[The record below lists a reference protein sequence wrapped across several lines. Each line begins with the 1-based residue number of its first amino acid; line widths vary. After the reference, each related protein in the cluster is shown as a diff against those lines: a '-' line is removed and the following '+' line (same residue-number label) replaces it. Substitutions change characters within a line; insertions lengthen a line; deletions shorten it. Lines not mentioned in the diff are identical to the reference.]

1 MKNKN
6 KIINELYEKSP
17 DVRERIRK
25 DVDFSQFEKKNA
37 PAAKSSN
44 GFKWATAVLSVA
56 LIAMIAVL
64 APIIAKTSKPGK
76 SGKTP
81 GVSYASDYV
90 VFIDVNPSVR
100 LDVSGGDVVTAQKG
114 MNKDGVVLLYQEN
127 LVGKNIDEAATYLIE
142 KMDEAG
148 LVKDKGKVR
157 ISVADKKTGK
167 RIDEKQR
174 HALEVVN
181 NLFKNKN
188 KDVSAMILSDKEIDA
203 IEDYYDNNNVGEY
216 EMQMIEE
223 FKAKLLLAIDKK
235 IGRIDELL
243 NILKPWE
250 KDERKVKKL
259 DQNDAETTRP
269 GVITDADV
277 SGIKDCLNMF
287 DDILAGG
294 GISQNVAENTDKDGE
309 FKDYPFVMTVTV
321 GNTGITAKMYYKEVN
336 TVTETEIDDGEEET
350 EVSTTLSGVM
360 VFGDQKFDVTGKKE
374 IETEGN
380 EKETS
385 IEFTTKSQT
394 NPDNYV
400 KIKQSVEV
408 ENGAQEVEYEYEI
421 YENGEKAREFK
432 LEVEDENGKT
442 EVSFKMEIE
451 NVPEE
456 TEYKIIKGDVDG
468 KFKIK
473 YEKGKEKGFITVEA
487 VEGGYK
493 LTYNNGYSEVI

>member
-17 DVRERIRK
+17 DVRERIKK

-142 KMDEAG
+142 KMDAAG
-148 LVKDKGKVR
+148 FVKDKGKVK

-181 NLFKNKN
+181 NLFQNKN
-188 KDVSAMILSDKEIDA
+188 KDVSAMILSDNEIDA
-203 IEDYYDNNNVGEY
+203 IEDYYDNNNVGDY
-216 EMQMIEE
+216 EIEMIKK
-223 FKAKLLLAIDKK
+223 FKTKLLLAINTK
-235 IGRIDELL
+235 IGDIESLL
-243 NILKPWE
+243 GMLDKE
-250 KDERKVKKL
+250 GLSESERKVKKL
-259 DQNDAETTRP
+259 DQNDAEKAALEAIK
-269 GVITDADV
+269 VYCADYKV
-277 SGIKDCLNMF
+277 NYYEVANDEIAEFYDDLFEKKEKLLECI
-287 DDILAGG
+287 DDI
-294 GISQNVAENTDKDGE
+294 N
-309 FKDYPFVMTVTV
+309 
-321 GNTGITAKMYYKEVN
+321 
-336 TVTETEIDDGEEET
+336 
-350 EVSTTLSGVM
+350 
-360 VFGDQKFDVTGKKE
+360 
-374 IETEGN
+374 
-380 EKETS
+380 
-385 IEFTTKSQT
+385 
-394 NPDNYV
+394 NPDGDDSYGEILSDLLEIV
-400 KIKQSVEV
+400 KE
-408 ENGAQEVEYEYEI
+408 ELFEQE
-421 YENGEKAREFK
+421 
-432 LEVEDENGKT
+432 D
-442 EVSFKMEIE
+442 
-451 NVPEE
+451 
-456 TEYKIIKGDVDG
+456 
-468 KFKIK
+468 
-473 YEKGKEKGFITVEA
+473 
-487 VEGGYK
+487 
-493 LTYNNGYSEVI
+493 

>member
-37 PAAKSSN
+37 SAAKSSN

-64 APIIAKTSKPGK
+64 APIIAKTSKPDK

-81 GVSYASDYV
+81 GVSNASDYV

-167 RIDEKQR
+167 RIDEKQS
-174 HALEVVN
+174 HALKVVH
-181 NLFKNKN
+181 NLFQNKK
-188 KDVSAMILSDKEIDA
+188 KDVSAMILSDNDIDA

-216 EMQMIEE
+216 EKQMVEE

-235 IGRIDELL
+235 IGDINKLCEML
-243 NILKPWE
+243 NNAGLSE
-250 KDERKVKKL
+250 SERKVKNL
-259 DQNDAETTRP
+259 DQNDAEKAALEAIK
-269 GVITDADV
+269 VYCADYKV
-277 SGIKDCLNMF
+277 NYHEVANDEIAEFYEDL
-287 DDILAGG
+287 DD
-294 GISQNVAENTDKDGE
+294 
-309 FKDYPFVMTVTV
+309 
-321 GNTGITAKMYYKEVN
+321 KMKELLKC
-336 TVTETEIDDGEEET
+336 ID
-350 EVSTTLSGVM
+350 
-360 VFGDQKFDVTGKKE
+360 
-374 IETEGN
+374 
-380 EKETS
+380 
-385 IEFTTKSQT
+385 
-394 NPDNYV
+394 
-400 KIKQSVEV
+400 KIKNSDDDDSYGEILSDLLEIVKE
-408 ENGAQEVEYEYEI
+408 ELFEQE
-421 YENGEKAREFK
+421 
-432 LEVEDENGKT
+432 D
-442 EVSFKMEIE
+442 
-451 NVPEE
+451 
-456 TEYKIIKGDVDG
+456 
-468 KFKIK
+468 
-473 YEKGKEKGFITVEA
+473 
-487 VEGGYK
+487 
-493 LTYNNGYSEVI
+493 

>member
-76 SGKTP
+76 SPKTP

-188 KDVSAMILSDKEIDA
+188 KDVSAMILSDNDIDA

-216 EMQMIEE
+216 EKQMVDE
-223 FKAKLLLAIDKK
+223 FKAKLLLAIEKK
-235 IGRIDELL
+235 IGKIENLL
-243 NILKPWE
+243 GMLDKE
-250 KDERKVKKL
+250 GLSESERKVKKL
-259 DQNDAETTRP
+259 DQNDAEKAALEAIK
-269 GVITDADV
+269 VYCADYKV
-277 SGIKDCLNMF
+277 NYHEVANDEIAEFYDDLVDKRKDLLECI
-287 DDILAGG
+287 DDI
-294 GISQNVAENTDKDGE
+294 N
-309 FKDYPFVMTVTV
+309 
-321 GNTGITAKMYYKEVN
+321 
-336 TVTETEIDDGEEET
+336 
-350 EVSTTLSGVM
+350 
-360 VFGDQKFDVTGKKE
+360 
-374 IETEGN
+374 
-380 EKETS
+380 
-385 IEFTTKSQT
+385 
-394 NPDNYV
+394 NPDGDDSYGEILSDLLEIV
-400 KIKQSVEV
+400 KE
-408 ENGAQEVEYEYEI
+408 ELFEQE
-421 YENGEKAREFK
+421 
-432 LEVEDENGKT
+432 D
-442 EVSFKMEIE
+442 
-451 NVPEE
+451 
-456 TEYKIIKGDVDG
+456 
-468 KFKIK
+468 
-473 YEKGKEKGFITVEA
+473 
-487 VEGGYK
+487 
-493 LTYNNGYSEVI
+493 

>member
-76 SGKTP
+76 PPKTP

-181 NLFKNKN
+181 NLFQNKN

-216 EMQMIEE
+216 EKQMIDD
-223 FKAKLLLAIDKK
+223 FKDKLIVAINEKIRRIESLLGMLDKE
-235 IGRIDELL
+235 GLSES
-243 NILKPWE
+243 
-250 KDERKVKKL
+250 ERKVKKL
-259 DQNDAETTRP
+259 DQNDAEKAALEAIK
-269 GVITDADV
+269 VYCADYKV
-277 SGIKDCLNMF
+277 NYHEVANDEIAEFYDDLVDKKKDLQECI
-287 DDILAGG
+287 DDI
-294 GISQNVAENTDKDGE
+294 N
-309 FKDYPFVMTVTV
+309 
-321 GNTGITAKMYYKEVN
+321 
-336 TVTETEIDDGEEET
+336 
-350 EVSTTLSGVM
+350 
-360 VFGDQKFDVTGKKE
+360 
-374 IETEGN
+374 
-380 EKETS
+380 
-385 IEFTTKSQT
+385 
-394 NPDNYV
+394 NPDGDDSYGEILSDLLEIV
-400 KIKQSVEV
+400 KE
-408 ENGAQEVEYEYEI
+408 ELFEQE
-421 YENGEKAREFK
+421 
-432 LEVEDENGKT
+432 D
-442 EVSFKMEIE
+442 
-451 NVPEE
+451 
-456 TEYKIIKGDVDG
+456 
-468 KFKIK
+468 
-473 YEKGKEKGFITVEA
+473 
-487 VEGGYK
+487 
-493 LTYNNGYSEVI
+493 

>member
-64 APIIAKTSKPGK
+64 APIIAKTSKPDK

-181 NLFKNKN
+181 NLFQNKN
-188 KDVSAMILSDKEIDA
+188 KDVSAMILSDNEIDA

-216 EMQMIEE
+216 EKQMVEE

-243 NILKPWE
+243 KILKSWE
-250 KDERKVKKL
+250 KDERKVKNL
-259 DQNDAETTRP
+259 DQNDAEKAALEAIK
-269 GVITDADV
+269 VYCADYKV
-277 SGIKDCLNMF
+277 NYYEVANDEIAEFYEDLVEKKKDLQECI
-287 DDILAGG
+287 DDI
-294 GISQNVAENTDKDGE
+294 N
-309 FKDYPFVMTVTV
+309 
-321 GNTGITAKMYYKEVN
+321 
-336 TVTETEIDDGEEET
+336 
-350 EVSTTLSGVM
+350 
-360 VFGDQKFDVTGKKE
+360 
-374 IETEGN
+374 
-380 EKETS
+380 
-385 IEFTTKSQT
+385 
-394 NPDNYV
+394 NPDGDDSYGEILSDLLEIV
-400 KIKQSVEV
+400 KE
-408 ENGAQEVEYEYEI
+408 ELFEQE
-421 YENGEKAREFK
+421 
-432 LEVEDENGKT
+432 D
-442 EVSFKMEIE
+442 
-451 NVPEE
+451 
-456 TEYKIIKGDVDG
+456 
-468 KFKIK
+468 
-473 YEKGKEKGFITVEA
+473 
-487 VEGGYK
+487 
-493 LTYNNGYSEVI
+493 

>member
-167 RIDEKQR
+167 RIDEKQS
-174 HALEVVN
+174 HALKVVH
-181 NLFKNKN
+181 NLFQNKK
-188 KDVSAMILSDKEIDA
+188 KDVSAMILSDNDIDA

-216 EMQMIEE
+216 EKQMVEE

-235 IGRIDELL
+235 IGDINKLCEML
-243 NILKPWE
+243 NNAGLSE
-250 KDERKVKKL
+250 SERKVKNL
-259 DQNDAETTRP
+259 DQNDAEKAALEAIK
-269 GVITDADV
+269 VYCADYKV
-277 SGIKDCLNMF
+277 NYHEVANDEIAEFYEDL
-287 DDILAGG
+287 DD
-294 GISQNVAENTDKDGE
+294 
-309 FKDYPFVMTVTV
+309 
-321 GNTGITAKMYYKEVN
+321 KMKELLKC
-336 TVTETEIDDGEEET
+336 ID
-350 EVSTTLSGVM
+350 
-360 VFGDQKFDVTGKKE
+360 
-374 IETEGN
+374 
-380 EKETS
+380 
-385 IEFTTKSQT
+385 
-394 NPDNYV
+394 
-400 KIKQSVEV
+400 KIKNSDGDDSYGEILSDLLEIVKE
-408 ENGAQEVEYEYEI
+408 ELFEQE
-421 YENGEKAREFK
+421 
-432 LEVEDENGKT
+432 D
-442 EVSFKMEIE
+442 
-451 NVPEE
+451 
-456 TEYKIIKGDVDG
+456 
-468 KFKIK
+468 
-473 YEKGKEKGFITVEA
+473 
-487 VEGGYK
+487 
-493 LTYNNGYSEVI
+493 

>member
-17 DVRERIRK
+17 DVRERIKK

-64 APIIAKTSKPGK
+64 APIIAKTSKPDK
-76 SGKTP
+76 PPKTP

-181 NLFKNKN
+181 NLFQNKN
-188 KDVSAMILSDKEIDA
+188 KDVSAMILSDNEIDA
-203 IEDYYDNNNVGEY
+203 IKDYYDNNNVGQY
-216 EMQMIEE
+216 EIDMIKE
-223 FKAKLLLAIDKK
+223 FKDKLLRAIDKK
-235 IGRIDELL
+235 IGRIEEIKALLDELDK
-243 NILKPWE
+243 NRRV
-250 KDERKVKKL
+250 KDL
-259 DQNDAETTRP
+259 DNDAEKSLYEK
-269 GVITDADV
+269 IQLYCADYKLNWNEV
-277 SGIKDCLNMF
+277 KKD
-287 DDILAGG
+287 
-294 GISQNVAENTDKDGE
+294 
-309 FKDYPFVMTVTV
+309 
-321 GNTGITAKMYYKEVN
+321 
-336 TVTETEIDDGEEET
+336 
-350 EVSTTLSGVM
+350 
-360 VFGDQKFDVTGKKE
+360 
-374 IETEGN
+374 
-380 EKETS
+380 
-385 IEFTTKSQT
+385 
-394 NPDNYV
+394 
-400 KIKQSVEV
+400 KIKEF
-408 ENGAQEVEYEYEI
+408 YEDI
-421 YENGEKAREFK
+421 DEKREK
-432 LEVEDENGKT
+432 LEDCIEDI
-442 EVSFKMEIE
+442 EISDGDDSYGE
-451 NVPEE
+451 ILSDLLEIVKEE
-456 TEYKIIKGDVDG
+456 LFEQED
-468 KFKIK
+468 
-473 YEKGKEKGFITVEA
+473 
-487 VEGGYK
+487 
-493 LTYNNGYSEVI
+493 

>member
-64 APIIAKTSKPGK
+64 APIIAKTSKPDK
-76 SGKTP
+76 PGKTP

-174 HALEVVN
+174 HAVDVVN

-216 EMQMIEE
+216 EKQMIDE
-223 FKAKLLLAIDKK
+223 FKAKLLLAIEKK
-235 IGRIDELL
+235 IGKIENLL
-243 NILKPWE
+243 GMLDKE
-250 KDERKVKKL
+250 GLSESERKVKDLENGTNEEKAIFNAIVHYCAYYKVNYHEVA
-259 DQNDAETTRP
+259 NDEIAEFYEDL
-269 GVITDADV
+269 VEKK
-277 SGIKDCLNMF
+277 KDLLECI
-287 DDILAGG
+287 DDI
-294 GISQNVAENTDKDGE
+294 N
-309 FKDYPFVMTVTV
+309 
-321 GNTGITAKMYYKEVN
+321 
-336 TVTETEIDDGEEET
+336 
-350 EVSTTLSGVM
+350 
-360 VFGDQKFDVTGKKE
+360 
-374 IETEGN
+374 
-380 EKETS
+380 
-385 IEFTTKSQT
+385 
-394 NPDNYV
+394 NPDGDDSYGEILSDLLEIV
-400 KIKQSVEV
+400 KE
-408 ENGAQEVEYEYEI
+408 ELFEQE
-421 YENGEKAREFK
+421 
-432 LEVEDENGKT
+432 D
-442 EVSFKMEIE
+442 
-451 NVPEE
+451 
-456 TEYKIIKGDVDG
+456 
-468 KFKIK
+468 
-473 YEKGKEKGFITVEA
+473 
-487 VEGGYK
+487 
-493 LTYNNGYSEVI
+493 

>member
-64 APIIAKTSKPGK
+64 APIIAKTSKPEK
-76 SGKTP
+76 PGKTP

-148 LVKDKGKVR
+148 LVKDKGKVK

-181 NLFKNKN
+181 NLFQNKN

-216 EMQMIEE
+216 EKQMIDD
-223 FKAKLLLAIDKK
+223 FKDKLIVAINEKIRRIESLLGMLDKE
-235 IGRIDELL
+235 GLSES
-243 NILKPWE
+243 
-250 KDERKVKKL
+250 ERKVKKL
-259 DQNDAETTRP
+259 DQNDAEKAALEAIK
-269 GVITDADV
+269 VYCADYKV
-277 SGIKDCLNMF
+277 NYHEVANDEIAEFYEDL
-287 DDILAGG
+287 DD
-294 GISQNVAENTDKDGE
+294 
-309 FKDYPFVMTVTV
+309 
-321 GNTGITAKMYYKEVN
+321 KMKELLKC
-336 TVTETEIDDGEEET
+336 ID
-350 EVSTTLSGVM
+350 
-360 VFGDQKFDVTGKKE
+360 
-374 IETEGN
+374 
-380 EKETS
+380 
-385 IEFTTKSQT
+385 
-394 NPDNYV
+394 
-400 KIKQSVEV
+400 KIKNSDDDDSYGEILSDLLEIVKE
-408 ENGAQEVEYEYEI
+408 ELFEQE
-421 YENGEKAREFK
+421 
-432 LEVEDENGKT
+432 D
-442 EVSFKMEIE
+442 
-451 NVPEE
+451 
-456 TEYKIIKGDVDG
+456 
-468 KFKIK
+468 
-473 YEKGKEKGFITVEA
+473 
-487 VEGGYK
+487 
-493 LTYNNGYSEVI
+493 

>member
-37 PAAKSSN
+37 SAAKSSN

-181 NLFKNKN
+181 NLFQNKN
-188 KDVSAMILSDKEIDA
+188 KDVSAMILSDKDIDA
-203 IEDYYDNNNVGEY
+203 IEDWYDTDNVGQY
-216 EMQMIEE
+216 EIDMIKE
-223 FKAKLLLAIDKK
+223 FKKNLIVAINEK

-243 NILKPWE
+243 NNILKPWE
-250 KDERKVKKL
+250 KDERKVKNL
-259 DQNDAETTRP
+259 DQNDAEKAALEAIK
-269 GVITDADV
+269 VYCADYKV
-277 SGIKDCLNMF
+277 NYYEVANDEIAEFYEDL
-287 DDILAGG
+287 DD
-294 GISQNVAENTDKDGE
+294 
-309 FKDYPFVMTVTV
+309 
-321 GNTGITAKMYYKEVN
+321 KMKELLKC
-336 TVTETEIDDGEEET
+336 ID
-350 EVSTTLSGVM
+350 
-360 VFGDQKFDVTGKKE
+360 
-374 IETEGN
+374 
-380 EKETS
+380 
-385 IEFTTKSQT
+385 
-394 NPDNYV
+394 
-400 KIKQSVEV
+400 KIKNSDGDDSYGEILSDLLEIVKE
-408 ENGAQEVEYEYEI
+408 ELFEQE
-421 YENGEKAREFK
+421 
-432 LEVEDENGKT
+432 D
-442 EVSFKMEIE
+442 
-451 NVPEE
+451 
-456 TEYKIIKGDVDG
+456 
-468 KFKIK
+468 
-473 YEKGKEKGFITVEA
+473 
-487 VEGGYK
+487 
-493 LTYNNGYSEVI
+493 

>member
-64 APIIAKTSKPGK
+64 APIIAKTSKPDK
-76 SGKTP
+76 PGKTP

-188 KDVSAMILSDKEIDA
+188 KDVSAMILSDNEIDA

-216 EMQMIEE
+216 EKQMIDD
-223 FKAKLLLAIDKK
+223 FKDKLIVAINEKIRRIESLLGMLDKE
-235 IGRIDELL
+235 GLSES
-243 NILKPWE
+243 
-250 KDERKVKKL
+250 ERKVKKL
-259 DQNDAETTRP
+259 DQNDAEKAALEAIK
-269 GVITDADV
+269 VYCADYKV
-277 SGIKDCLNMF
+277 NYHEVANDEIAEFC
-287 DDILAGG
+287 DDL
-294 GISQNVAENTDKDGE
+294 VDK
-309 FKDYPFVMTVTV
+309 
-321 GNTGITAKMYYKEVN
+321 
-336 TVTETEIDDGEEET
+336 
-350 EVSTTLSGVM
+350 
-360 VFGDQKFDVTGKKE
+360 KKE
-374 IETEGN
+374 LLKCI
-380 EKETS
+380 
-385 IEFTTKSQT
+385 
-394 NPDNYV
+394 D
-400 KIKQSVEV
+400 KIKNSDDDDSYGEILSDLLEIVKE
-408 ENGAQEVEYEYEI
+408 ELFEQE
-421 YENGEKAREFK
+421 
-432 LEVEDENGKT
+432 D
-442 EVSFKMEIE
+442 
-451 NVPEE
+451 
-456 TEYKIIKGDVDG
+456 
-468 KFKIK
+468 
-473 YEKGKEKGFITVEA
+473 
-487 VEGGYK
+487 
-493 LTYNNGYSEVI
+493 

>member
-64 APIIAKTSKPGK
+64 APIIAKTSKPEK
-76 SGKTP
+76 PGKTP

-174 HALEVVN
+174 HALKVVN
-181 NLFKNKN
+181 NLFQNKN

-216 EMQMIEE
+216 EKQMIEE

-235 IGRIDELL
+235 IGRIKSLL
-243 NILKPWE
+243 DMLDKE
-250 KDERKVKKL
+250 GLSESERKVKKL
-259 DQNDAETTRP
+259 DQNDAEKAALEAIK
-269 GVITDADV
+269 VYCADYKV
-277 SGIKDCLNMF
+277 NYHEVANDEIAEFCEELFDKKKDLLECI
-287 DDILAGG
+287 DDI
-294 GISQNVAENTDKDGE
+294 N
-309 FKDYPFVMTVTV
+309 
-321 GNTGITAKMYYKEVN
+321 
-336 TVTETEIDDGEEET
+336 
-350 EVSTTLSGVM
+350 
-360 VFGDQKFDVTGKKE
+360 
-374 IETEGN
+374 
-380 EKETS
+380 
-385 IEFTTKSQT
+385 
-394 NPDNYV
+394 NPDGDDSYGEILSDLLEIV
-400 KIKQSVEV
+400 KE
-408 ENGAQEVEYEYEI
+408 ELFEQE
-421 YENGEKAREFK
+421 
-432 LEVEDENGKT
+432 D
-442 EVSFKMEIE
+442 
-451 NVPEE
+451 
-456 TEYKIIKGDVDG
+456 
-468 KFKIK
+468 
-473 YEKGKEKGFITVEA
+473 
-487 VEGGYK
+487 
-493 LTYNNGYSEVI
+493 

>member
-64 APIIAKTSKPGK
+64 APIIAKTSKPK
-76 SGKTP
+76 
-81 GVSYASDYV
+81 SYASDYV

-114 MNKDGVVLLYQEN
+114 MNKDGVVLLYKEN

-148 LVKDKGKVR
+148 LVKENGKVR

-181 NLFKNKN
+181 NLFQNKS

-203 IEDYYDNNNVGEY
+203 IEDWYDTDNVGQY
-216 EMQMIEE
+216 EIDMIKE
-223 FKAKLLLAIDKK
+223 FKKNLIVAINEK

-243 NILKPWE
+243 NNILKPWE
-250 KDERKVKKL
+250 KDERKVKHL
-259 DQNDAETTRP
+259 DQNDKEKAALEAIKVYCADYKVNYHEVANDEIAEFYEDLDDKRKELLKC
-269 GVITDADV
+269 I
-277 SGIKDCLNMF
+277 
-287 DDILAGG
+287 DDIKT
-294 GISQNVAENTDKDGE
+294 SDGDDSYGE
-309 FKDYPFVMTVTV
+309 ILSDLLEIV
-321 GNTGITAKMYYKEVN
+321 KE
-336 TVTETEIDDGEEET
+336 ELFE
-350 EVSTTLSGVM
+350 
-360 VFGDQKFDVTGKKE
+360 
-374 IETEGN
+374 
-380 EKETS
+380 
-385 IEFTTKSQT
+385 
-394 NPDNYV
+394 
-400 KIKQSVEV
+400 
-408 ENGAQEVEYEYEI
+408 QE
-421 YENGEKAREFK
+421 
-432 LEVEDENGKT
+432 D
-442 EVSFKMEIE
+442 
-451 NVPEE
+451 
-456 TEYKIIKGDVDG
+456 
-468 KFKIK
+468 
-473 YEKGKEKGFITVEA
+473 
-487 VEGGYK
+487 
-493 LTYNNGYSEVI
+493 

>member
-181 NLFKNKN
+181 NLFQNKN
-188 KDVSAMILSDKEIDA
+188 KDVSAMILSDNEIDA

-216 EMQMIEE
+216 EKQMVEE

-243 NILKPWE
+243 NTLKPWE
-250 KDERKVKKL
+250 KDERKVKNL
-259 DQNDAETTRP
+259 DQNDAEKAALEAIK
-269 GVITDADV
+269 VYCADYKV
-277 SGIKDCLNMF
+277 NYYEVANDEIAEFYDDLVEKKKDLQECI
-287 DDILAGG
+287 DDI
-294 GISQNVAENTDKDGE
+294 N
-309 FKDYPFVMTVTV
+309 
-321 GNTGITAKMYYKEVN
+321 
-336 TVTETEIDDGEEET
+336 
-350 EVSTTLSGVM
+350 
-360 VFGDQKFDVTGKKE
+360 
-374 IETEGN
+374 
-380 EKETS
+380 
-385 IEFTTKSQT
+385 
-394 NPDNYV
+394 NPDGDDSYGEILSDLLEIV
-400 KIKQSVEV
+400 KE
-408 ENGAQEVEYEYEI
+408 ELFEQE
-421 YENGEKAREFK
+421 
-432 LEVEDENGKT
+432 D
-442 EVSFKMEIE
+442 
-451 NVPEE
+451 
-456 TEYKIIKGDVDG
+456 
-468 KFKIK
+468 
-473 YEKGKEKGFITVEA
+473 
-487 VEGGYK
+487 
-493 LTYNNGYSEVI
+493 

>member
-64 APIIAKTSKPGK
+64 APIIAKTSKPDK

-114 MNKDGVVLLYQEN
+114 MNKDGVVLLYKEN

-174 HALEVVN
+174 HAVDVVN
-181 NLFKNKN
+181 NLFQNKN
-188 KDVSAMILSDKEIDA
+188 KDVSAMILSDNDIDA

-216 EMQMIEE
+216 EKQMIDD
-223 FKAKLLLAIDKK
+223 FKGRLLAAINKK
-235 IGRIDELL
+235 IERIDELL
-243 NILKPWE
+243 NNILKPWE
-250 KDERKVKKL
+250 EDERKVKHL
-259 DQNDAETTRP
+259 DQNDAEKAALEAIK
-269 GVITDADV
+269 VYCADYKV
-277 SGIKDCLNMF
+277 NYHEVANDEIAEFCEELFDKKKDLQECI
-287 DDILAGG
+287 DDIKT
-294 GISQNVAENTDKDGE
+294 SDGDDSYGE
-309 FKDYPFVMTVTV
+309 ILSDLLEIV
-321 GNTGITAKMYYKEVN
+321 KE
-336 TVTETEIDDGEEET
+336 ELFE
-350 EVSTTLSGVM
+350 
-360 VFGDQKFDVTGKKE
+360 
-374 IETEGN
+374 
-380 EKETS
+380 
-385 IEFTTKSQT
+385 
-394 NPDNYV
+394 
-400 KIKQSVEV
+400 
-408 ENGAQEVEYEYEI
+408 QE
-421 YENGEKAREFK
+421 
-432 LEVEDENGKT
+432 D
-442 EVSFKMEIE
+442 
-451 NVPEE
+451 
-456 TEYKIIKGDVDG
+456 
-468 KFKIK
+468 
-473 YEKGKEKGFITVEA
+473 
-487 VEGGYK
+487 
-493 LTYNNGYSEVI
+493 

>member
-17 DVRERIRK
+17 DVRERIKK

-188 KDVSAMILSDKEIDA
+188 KDVSAMILSDNDIDA

-216 EMQMIEE
+216 EKQMVEE

-250 KDERKVKKL
+250 KDERKVKNL
-259 DQNDAETTRP
+259 DQNDEEKAALEAIKVYCADYKVNYHKVANDEIAEFYEDL
-269 GVITDADV
+269 VEKKQDLQECI
-277 SGIKDCLNMF
+277 
-287 DDILAGG
+287 DDI
-294 GISQNVAENTDKDGE
+294 K
-309 FKDYPFVMTVTV
+309 
-321 GNTGITAKMYYKEVN
+321 
-336 TVTETEIDDGEEET
+336 
-350 EVSTTLSGVM
+350 
-360 VFGDQKFDVTGKKE
+360 
-374 IETEGN
+374 
-380 EKETS
+380 
-385 IEFTTKSQT
+385 
-394 NPDNYV
+394 NPDGDDSYGEILSDLLEIV
-400 KIKQSVEV
+400 KE
-408 ENGAQEVEYEYEI
+408 ELFEQE
-421 YENGEKAREFK
+421 
-432 LEVEDENGKT
+432 D
-442 EVSFKMEIE
+442 
-451 NVPEE
+451 
-456 TEYKIIKGDVDG
+456 
-468 KFKIK
+468 
-473 YEKGKEKGFITVEA
+473 
-487 VEGGYK
+487 
-493 LTYNNGYSEVI
+493 

>member
-64 APIIAKTSKPGK
+64 APIIAKTSKPDK
-76 SGKTP
+76 PGKTP

-181 NLFKNKN
+181 NLFQNKN
-188 KDVSAMILSDKEIDA
+188 KDVSAMILSDKDIDA
-203 IEDYYDNNNVGEY
+203 IEDWYDTDNVGQY
-216 EMQMIEE
+216 EIDMIKE
-223 FKAKLLLAIDKK
+223 FREKLIVAINEK
-235 IGRIDELL
+235 IGRIDKLL

-250 KDERKVKKL
+250 KDESKVKKL
-259 DQNDAETTRP
+259 DKAVLEEIKVYCADYKVNYHEVANDEIAEFCEDL
-269 GVITDADV
+269 VEKK
-277 SGIKDCLNMF
+277 KDLLECI
-287 DDILAGG
+287 DDI
-294 GISQNVAENTDKDGE
+294 K
-309 FKDYPFVMTVTV
+309 
-321 GNTGITAKMYYKEVN
+321 
-336 TVTETEIDDGEEET
+336 
-350 EVSTTLSGVM
+350 
-360 VFGDQKFDVTGKKE
+360 
-374 IETEGN
+374 
-380 EKETS
+380 
-385 IEFTTKSQT
+385 
-394 NPDNYV
+394 NPDGDDSYGEILSDLLEIV
-400 KIKQSVEV
+400 KE
-408 ENGAQEVEYEYEI
+408 ELFE
-421 YENGEKAREFK
+421 
-432 LEVEDENGKT
+432 ED
-442 EVSFKMEIE
+442 
-451 NVPEE
+451 
-456 TEYKIIKGDVDG
+456 D
-468 KFKIK
+468 
-473 YEKGKEKGFITVEA
+473 
-487 VEGGYK
+487 
-493 LTYNNGYSEVI
+493 

>member
-181 NLFKNKN
+181 NLFQNKN

-203 IEDYYDNNNVGEY
+203 IEDYYENNNVGEY
-216 EMQMIEE
+216 EKQMIEE

-259 DQNDAETTRP
+259 DQNDAEKAALEAIK
-269 GVITDADV
+269 VYCADYKV
-277 SGIKDCLNMF
+277 NYYEVANDEIAEFYDDLFDKKKDLLECV
-287 DDILAGG
+287 DDI
-294 GISQNVAENTDKDGE
+294 N
-309 FKDYPFVMTVTV
+309 
-321 GNTGITAKMYYKEVN
+321 
-336 TVTETEIDDGEEET
+336 
-350 EVSTTLSGVM
+350 
-360 VFGDQKFDVTGKKE
+360 
-374 IETEGN
+374 
-380 EKETS
+380 
-385 IEFTTKSQT
+385 
-394 NPDNYV
+394 NPDGDDSYGEILSDLLEIV
-400 KIKQSVEV
+400 KE
-408 ENGAQEVEYEYEI
+408 ELFEQE
-421 YENGEKAREFK
+421 
-432 LEVEDENGKT
+432 D
-442 EVSFKMEIE
+442 
-451 NVPEE
+451 
-456 TEYKIIKGDVDG
+456 
-468 KFKIK
+468 
-473 YEKGKEKGFITVEA
+473 
-487 VEGGYK
+487 
-493 LTYNNGYSEVI
+493 

>member
-64 APIIAKTSKPGK
+64 APIIAKTSKPEK

-114 MNKDGVVLLYQEN
+114 MNKDGVVLLYKEN

-181 NLFKNKN
+181 NLFQNKN
-188 KDVSAMILSDKEIDA
+188 KDVSAMILSDNEIDA

-216 EMQMIEE
+216 EKQMIEE

-250 KDERKVKKL
+250 KDERKVKNL
-259 DQNDAETTRP
+259 DQNDAEKAALEAIK
-269 GVITDADV
+269 VYCADYKV
-277 SGIKDCLNMF
+277 NYYEVANDEIAEFYEDLVEKKKDLQECI
-287 DDILAGG
+287 DDI
-294 GISQNVAENTDKDGE
+294 N
-309 FKDYPFVMTVTV
+309 
-321 GNTGITAKMYYKEVN
+321 
-336 TVTETEIDDGEEET
+336 
-350 EVSTTLSGVM
+350 
-360 VFGDQKFDVTGKKE
+360 
-374 IETEGN
+374 
-380 EKETS
+380 
-385 IEFTTKSQT
+385 
-394 NPDNYV
+394 NPDGDDSYGEILSDLLEIV
-400 KIKQSVEV
+400 KE
-408 ENGAQEVEYEYEI
+408 ELFEQE
-421 YENGEKAREFK
+421 
-432 LEVEDENGKT
+432 D
-442 EVSFKMEIE
+442 
-451 NVPEE
+451 
-456 TEYKIIKGDVDG
+456 
-468 KFKIK
+468 
-473 YEKGKEKGFITVEA
+473 
-487 VEGGYK
+487 
-493 LTYNNGYSEVI
+493 

>member
-17 DVRERIRK
+17 DIRERIRK

-64 APIIAKTSKPGK
+64 APIIAKTSKPDK

-114 MNKDGVVLLYQEN
+114 MNKDGVVLLYKEN

-148 LVKDKGKVR
+148 LVKDKGEVR

-181 NLFKNKN
+181 NLFQNKN
-188 KDVSAMILSDKEIDA
+188 KDVSAMILSDNDIDA

-216 EMQMIEE
+216 EKQMIDD
-223 FKAKLLLAIDKK
+223 FKGRLLAAINKK
-235 IGRIDELL
+235 IERIDELL
-243 NILKPWE
+243 NNILKPWE
-250 KDERKVKKL
+250 EDERKVKHL
-259 DQNDAETTRP
+259 DQNDAEKAALEAIK
-269 GVITDADV
+269 VYCADYKV
-277 SGIKDCLNMF
+277 NYHEVANDEIAEFCEELFDKKKDLQECI
-287 DDILAGG
+287 DDIKT
-294 GISQNVAENTDKDGE
+294 SDGDDSYGE
-309 FKDYPFVMTVTV
+309 ILSDLLEIV
-321 GNTGITAKMYYKEVN
+321 KE
-336 TVTETEIDDGEEET
+336 ELFE
-350 EVSTTLSGVM
+350 
-360 VFGDQKFDVTGKKE
+360 
-374 IETEGN
+374 
-380 EKETS
+380 
-385 IEFTTKSQT
+385 
-394 NPDNYV
+394 
-400 KIKQSVEV
+400 
-408 ENGAQEVEYEYEI
+408 QE
-421 YENGEKAREFK
+421 
-432 LEVEDENGKT
+432 D
-442 EVSFKMEIE
+442 
-451 NVPEE
+451 
-456 TEYKIIKGDVDG
+456 
-468 KFKIK
+468 
-473 YEKGKEKGFITVEA
+473 
-487 VEGGYK
+487 
-493 LTYNNGYSEVI
+493 

>member
-127 LVGKNIDEAATYLIE
+127 LIGKNIDEAATYLIE

-181 NLFKNKN
+181 NLFQNKN
-188 KDVSAMILSDKEIDA
+188 KDVSAMILSDNEIDA
-203 IEDYYDNNNVGEY
+203 IEDYYDNNNVGQY
-216 EMQMIEE
+216 EIDMIKE
-223 FKAKLLLAIDKK
+223 FKDKLLRAIDKK
-235 IGRIDELL
+235 IGDINKLCEML
-243 NILKPWE
+243 NNAGLSE
-250 KDERKVKKL
+250 SERKVKNL
-259 DQNDAETTRP
+259 DQNDAEKAALEAIK
-269 GVITDADV
+269 VYCADYKV
-277 SGIKDCLNMF
+277 NYHEVANDEIAEFYEDL
-287 DDILAGG
+287 DD
-294 GISQNVAENTDKDGE
+294 
-309 FKDYPFVMTVTV
+309 
-321 GNTGITAKMYYKEVN
+321 KMKELLKC
-336 TVTETEIDDGEEET
+336 ID
-350 EVSTTLSGVM
+350 
-360 VFGDQKFDVTGKKE
+360 
-374 IETEGN
+374 
-380 EKETS
+380 
-385 IEFTTKSQT
+385 
-394 NPDNYV
+394 
-400 KIKQSVEV
+400 KIKNSDDDDSYGEILSDLLEIVKE
-408 ENGAQEVEYEYEI
+408 ELFEQE
-421 YENGEKAREFK
+421 
-432 LEVEDENGKT
+432 D
-442 EVSFKMEIE
+442 
-451 NVPEE
+451 
-456 TEYKIIKGDVDG
+456 
-468 KFKIK
+468 
-473 YEKGKEKGFITVEA
+473 
-487 VEGGYK
+487 
-493 LTYNNGYSEVI
+493 

>member
-17 DVRERIRK
+17 DVRERIKK

-37 PAAKSSN
+37 PAAKSTN

-148 LVKDKGKVR
+148 LVKDNGKVR

-174 HALEVVN
+174 HAVEVVN

-216 EMQMIEE
+216 EKQMIEE
-223 FKAKLLLAIDKK
+223 FKGRLLAAINKK
-235 IGRIDELL
+235 IERIDELL
-243 NILKPWE
+243 NNILKPWE
-250 KDERKVKKL
+250 EDERKVKHL
-259 DQNDAETTRP
+259 DQNDAEKAALEAIK
-269 GVITDADV
+269 VYCADYKV
-277 SGIKDCLNMF
+277 NYHEVANDEIAEFCEELFDKKKDLQECI
-287 DDILAGG
+287 DDIKT
-294 GISQNVAENTDKDGE
+294 SDGDDSYGE
-309 FKDYPFVMTVTV
+309 ILSDLLEIV
-321 GNTGITAKMYYKEVN
+321 KE
-336 TVTETEIDDGEEET
+336 ELFEEDD
-350 EVSTTLSGVM
+350 
-360 VFGDQKFDVTGKKE
+360 
-374 IETEGN
+374 
-380 EKETS
+380 
-385 IEFTTKSQT
+385 
-394 NPDNYV
+394 
-400 KIKQSVEV
+400 
-408 ENGAQEVEYEYEI
+408 
-421 YENGEKAREFK
+421 
-432 LEVEDENGKT
+432 
-442 EVSFKMEIE
+442 
-451 NVPEE
+451 
-456 TEYKIIKGDVDG
+456 
-468 KFKIK
+468 
-473 YEKGKEKGFITVEA
+473 
-487 VEGGYK
+487 
-493 LTYNNGYSEVI
+493 

>member
-56 LIAMIAVL
+56 LIAMISVL

-90 VFIDVNPSVR
+90 MFIDVNPSVR

-127 LVGKNIDEAATYLIE
+127 LVGKNIDEAATYIIE

-216 EMQMIEE
+216 EKQMIEE

-250 KDERKVKKL
+250 NDERKVKKL
-259 DQNDAETTRP
+259 DQNDAEKAALEAIK
-269 GVITDADV
+269 VYCADYKV
-277 SGIKDCLNMF
+277 NYYEVANDEIAEFYDDLDDKRKDLLKCI
-287 DDILAGG
+287 DDI
-294 GISQNVAENTDKDGE
+294 N
-309 FKDYPFVMTVTV
+309 
-321 GNTGITAKMYYKEVN
+321 
-336 TVTETEIDDGEEET
+336 
-350 EVSTTLSGVM
+350 
-360 VFGDQKFDVTGKKE
+360 
-374 IETEGN
+374 
-380 EKETS
+380 
-385 IEFTTKSQT
+385 
-394 NPDNYV
+394 NPDGDDSYGEILSDLLEIV
-400 KIKQSVEV
+400 KE
-408 ENGAQEVEYEYEI
+408 ELFEQE
-421 YENGEKAREFK
+421 
-432 LEVEDENGKT
+432 D
-442 EVSFKMEIE
+442 
-451 NVPEE
+451 
-456 TEYKIIKGDVDG
+456 
-468 KFKIK
+468 
-473 YEKGKEKGFITVEA
+473 
-487 VEGGYK
+487 
-493 LTYNNGYSEVI
+493 

>member
-64 APIIAKTSKPGK
+64 APIIAKTSKPDK
-76 SGKTP
+76 PPKTP

-148 LVKDKGKVR
+148 LVKENGKVR

-174 HALEVVN
+174 HAVDVVN
-181 NLFKNKN
+181 KLFQNKN
-188 KDVSAMILSDKEIDA
+188 KDVSAMILSDNDIDA

-216 EMQMIEE
+216 EKQMIDD
-223 FKAKLLLAIDKK
+223 FKGRLLAAIEKK
-235 IGRIDELL
+235 IGKIENLL
-243 NILKPWE
+243 GMLDKE
-250 KDERKVKKL
+250 GLSESERKVKKL
-259 DQNDAETTRP
+259 DQNDAEKAALEAIK
-269 GVITDADV
+269 VYCADYKV
-277 SGIKDCLNMF
+277 NYHEVANDEIAEFYEDLLDKKKDLLECI
-287 DDILAGG
+287 DDI
-294 GISQNVAENTDKDGE
+294 K
-309 FKDYPFVMTVTV
+309 
-321 GNTGITAKMYYKEVN
+321 
-336 TVTETEIDDGEEET
+336 
-350 EVSTTLSGVM
+350 
-360 VFGDQKFDVTGKKE
+360 
-374 IETEGN
+374 
-380 EKETS
+380 
-385 IEFTTKSQT
+385 
-394 NPDNYV
+394 NPDGDDSYGEILSDLLEIV
-400 KIKQSVEV
+400 KE
-408 ENGAQEVEYEYEI
+408 ELFEQE
-421 YENGEKAREFK
+421 
-432 LEVEDENGKT
+432 D
-442 EVSFKMEIE
+442 
-451 NVPEE
+451 
-456 TEYKIIKGDVDG
+456 
-468 KFKIK
+468 
-473 YEKGKEKGFITVEA
+473 
-487 VEGGYK
+487 
-493 LTYNNGYSEVI
+493 

>member
-64 APIIAKTSKPGK
+64 APIIAKTSKPEK
-76 SGKTP
+76 PGKTP

-181 NLFKNKN
+181 NLFQNKN

-216 EMQMIEE
+216 EKQMIDD
-223 FKAKLLLAIDKK
+223 FKDKLIVAINEKIRRIESLLGMLDKE
-235 IGRIDELL
+235 GLSES
-243 NILKPWE
+243 
-250 KDERKVKKL
+250 ERKVKKL
-259 DQNDAETTRP
+259 DQNDAEKAALEAIK
-269 GVITDADV
+269 VYCADYKV
-277 SGIKDCLNMF
+277 NYYEVANDEIAEF
-287 DDILAGG
+287 YDDLD
-294 GISQNVAENTDKDGE
+294 DK
-309 FKDYPFVMTVTV
+309 M
-321 GNTGITAKMYYKEVN
+321 KELLKC
-336 TVTETEIDDGEEET
+336 ID
-350 EVSTTLSGVM
+350 
-360 VFGDQKFDVTGKKE
+360 
-374 IETEGN
+374 
-380 EKETS
+380 
-385 IEFTTKSQT
+385 
-394 NPDNYV
+394 
-400 KIKQSVEV
+400 KIKNSDDDDSYGEILSDLLEIVKE
-408 ENGAQEVEYEYEI
+408 ELFEQE
-421 YENGEKAREFK
+421 
-432 LEVEDENGKT
+432 D
-442 EVSFKMEIE
+442 
-451 NVPEE
+451 
-456 TEYKIIKGDVDG
+456 
-468 KFKIK
+468 
-473 YEKGKEKGFITVEA
+473 
-487 VEGGYK
+487 
-493 LTYNNGYSEVI
+493 

>member
-64 APIIAKTSKPGK
+64 APIIAKTSKPDK
-76 SGKTP
+76 SPKTP

-188 KDVSAMILSDKEIDA
+188 KDVSAMILSDNDIDA

-216 EMQMIEE
+216 EKQMIDE
-223 FKAKLLLAIDKK
+223 FKAKLLLAIEKK
-235 IGRIDELL
+235 IGKIENLL
-243 NILKPWE
+243 GMLDKE
-250 KDERKVKKL
+250 GLSESERKVKKL
-259 DQNDAETTRP
+259 DQNDAEKAALEAIK
-269 GVITDADV
+269 VYCADYKV
-277 SGIKDCLNMF
+277 NYHEVANDEIAEFCEELFDKKKDLLECI
-287 DDILAGG
+287 DDI
-294 GISQNVAENTDKDGE
+294 K
-309 FKDYPFVMTVTV
+309 
-321 GNTGITAKMYYKEVN
+321 
-336 TVTETEIDDGEEET
+336 
-350 EVSTTLSGVM
+350 
-360 VFGDQKFDVTGKKE
+360 
-374 IETEGN
+374 
-380 EKETS
+380 
-385 IEFTTKSQT
+385 
-394 NPDNYV
+394 NPDGDDSYGEILSDLLEIV
-400 KIKQSVEV
+400 KE
-408 ENGAQEVEYEYEI
+408 ELFEQE
-421 YENGEKAREFK
+421 
-432 LEVEDENGKT
+432 D
-442 EVSFKMEIE
+442 
-451 NVPEE
+451 
-456 TEYKIIKGDVDG
+456 
-468 KFKIK
+468 
-473 YEKGKEKGFITVEA
+473 
-487 VEGGYK
+487 
-493 LTYNNGYSEVI
+493 

>member
-37 PAAKSSN
+37 SAAKSSN

-64 APIIAKTSKPGK
+64 APIIAKTSKPDK

-181 NLFKNKN
+181 NLFQNKN
-188 KDVSAMILSDKEIDA
+188 KDVSAMILSDNEIDA

-216 EMQMIEE
+216 EKQMIDD
-223 FKAKLLLAIDKK
+223 FKGRLLAAINKK
-235 IGRIDELL
+235 IERIDELL
-243 NILKPWE
+243 NTLKPWE
-250 KDERKVKKL
+250 EDERKVKHL
-259 DQNDAETTRP
+259 DQNDAEKAALEAIK
-269 GVITDADV
+269 VYCADYKV
-277 SGIKDCLNMF
+277 NYYEVANDEIAEFYEDLVEKKKDLLECI
-287 DDILAGG
+287 DDI
-294 GISQNVAENTDKDGE
+294 N
-309 FKDYPFVMTVTV
+309 
-321 GNTGITAKMYYKEVN
+321 
-336 TVTETEIDDGEEET
+336 
-350 EVSTTLSGVM
+350 
-360 VFGDQKFDVTGKKE
+360 
-374 IETEGN
+374 
-380 EKETS
+380 
-385 IEFTTKSQT
+385 
-394 NPDNYV
+394 NPDGDDSYGEILSDLLEIV
-400 KIKQSVEV
+400 KE
-408 ENGAQEVEYEYEI
+408 ELFEQE
-421 YENGEKAREFK
+421 
-432 LEVEDENGKT
+432 D
-442 EVSFKMEIE
+442 
-451 NVPEE
+451 
-456 TEYKIIKGDVDG
+456 
-468 KFKIK
+468 
-473 YEKGKEKGFITVEA
+473 
-487 VEGGYK
+487 
-493 LTYNNGYSEVI
+493 

>member
-64 APIIAKTSKPGK
+64 APIIAKTSKPDK

-167 RIDEKQR
+167 RIDEKQH

-181 NLFKNKN
+181 NLFQNKN
-188 KDVSAMILSDKEIDA
+188 KDVSAMILSDKDIDA
-203 IEDYYDNNNVGEY
+203 IEDWYDTDNVGDY
-216 EMQMIEE
+216 EKQMIDD
-223 FKAKLLLAIDKK
+223 FKKRLLDAINTK
-235 IGRIDELL
+235 IGRIEEIKALLDELDK
-243 NILKPWE
+243 NRRV
-250 KDERKVKKL
+250 KDL
-259 DQNDAETTRP
+259 DNDAEKSLYEK
-269 GVITDADV
+269 IQLYCADYKLNWNEV
-277 SGIKDCLNMF
+277 KKD
-287 DDILAGG
+287 
-294 GISQNVAENTDKDGE
+294 
-309 FKDYPFVMTVTV
+309 
-321 GNTGITAKMYYKEVN
+321 
-336 TVTETEIDDGEEET
+336 
-350 EVSTTLSGVM
+350 
-360 VFGDQKFDVTGKKE
+360 
-374 IETEGN
+374 
-380 EKETS
+380 
-385 IEFTTKSQT
+385 
-394 NPDNYV
+394 
-400 KIKQSVEV
+400 KIKEF
-408 ENGAQEVEYEYEI
+408 YKDI
-421 YENGEKAREFK
+421 DEKREK
-432 LEVEDENGKT
+432 LEDCIEDI
-442 EVSFKMEIE
+442 EISDGDDSYGE
-451 NVPEE
+451 ILSDLLEIVKEE
-456 TEYKIIKGDVDG
+456 LFEQED
-468 KFKIK
+468 
-473 YEKGKEKGFITVEA
+473 
-487 VEGGYK
+487 
-493 LTYNNGYSEVI
+493 

>member
-76 SGKTP
+76 SPKTP

-188 KDVSAMILSDKEIDA
+188 KDVSAMILSDNDIDA

-216 EMQMIEE
+216 EKQMVDE
-223 FKAKLLLAIDKK
+223 FKAKLLLAIEKK
-235 IGRIDELL
+235 IGKIENLL
-243 NILKPWE
+243 GMLDKE
-250 KDERKVKKL
+250 GLSESERKVKKL
-259 DQNDAETTRP
+259 DQNDAEKAALEAIK
-269 GVITDADV
+269 VYCADYKV
-277 SGIKDCLNMF
+277 NYHEVANDEIAEFYEDLVEKKKDLLESI
-287 DDILAGG
+287 DDI
-294 GISQNVAENTDKDGE
+294 N
-309 FKDYPFVMTVTV
+309 
-321 GNTGITAKMYYKEVN
+321 
-336 TVTETEIDDGEEET
+336 
-350 EVSTTLSGVM
+350 
-360 VFGDQKFDVTGKKE
+360 
-374 IETEGN
+374 
-380 EKETS
+380 
-385 IEFTTKSQT
+385 
-394 NPDNYV
+394 NPDGDDSYGEILSDLLEIV
-400 KIKQSVEV
+400 KE
-408 ENGAQEVEYEYEI
+408 ELFEQE
-421 YENGEKAREFK
+421 
-432 LEVEDENGKT
+432 D
-442 EVSFKMEIE
+442 
-451 NVPEE
+451 
-456 TEYKIIKGDVDG
+456 
-468 KFKIK
+468 
-473 YEKGKEKGFITVEA
+473 
-487 VEGGYK
+487 
-493 LTYNNGYSEVI
+493 

>member
-17 DVRERIRK
+17 DIRERIRK

-64 APIIAKTSKPGK
+64 APIIAKTSKPDK

-81 GVSYASDYV
+81 GVSNASDYV

-167 RIDEKQR
+167 RIDEKQS
-174 HALEVVN
+174 HALKVVH
-181 NLFKNKN
+181 NLFQNKK
-188 KDVSAMILSDKEIDA
+188 KDVSAMILSDNDIDA

-216 EMQMIEE
+216 EKQMVEE

-235 IGRIDELL
+235 IGDINKLCEML
-243 NILKPWE
+243 NNAGLSE
-250 KDERKVKKL
+250 SERKVKNL
-259 DQNDAETTRP
+259 DQNDAEKAALEAIK
-269 GVITDADV
+269 VYCADYKV
-277 SGIKDCLNMF
+277 NYHEVANDEIAEFYEDL
-287 DDILAGG
+287 DD
-294 GISQNVAENTDKDGE
+294 
-309 FKDYPFVMTVTV
+309 
-321 GNTGITAKMYYKEVN
+321 KMKELLKC
-336 TVTETEIDDGEEET
+336 ID
-350 EVSTTLSGVM
+350 
-360 VFGDQKFDVTGKKE
+360 
-374 IETEGN
+374 
-380 EKETS
+380 
-385 IEFTTKSQT
+385 
-394 NPDNYV
+394 
-400 KIKQSVEV
+400 KIKNSDDDDSYGEILSDLLEIVKE
-408 ENGAQEVEYEYEI
+408 ELFEQE
-421 YENGEKAREFK
+421 
-432 LEVEDENGKT
+432 D
-442 EVSFKMEIE
+442 
-451 NVPEE
+451 
-456 TEYKIIKGDVDG
+456 
-468 KFKIK
+468 
-473 YEKGKEKGFITVEA
+473 
-487 VEGGYK
+487 
-493 LTYNNGYSEVI
+493 

>member
-216 EMQMIEE
+216 EKQMIDE
-223 FKAKLLLAIDKK
+223 FKAKLLLAIEKK
-235 IGRIDELL
+235 IGKIENLL
-243 NILKPWE
+243 GMLDKE
-250 KDERKVKKL
+250 GLSESERKVKKL
-259 DQNDAETTRP
+259 DQNDAEKAALEAIK
-269 GVITDADV
+269 VYCADYKV
-277 SGIKDCLNMF
+277 NYHEVANDEIAEFYEDLLDKKKDLLECI
-287 DDILAGG
+287 DDI
-294 GISQNVAENTDKDGE
+294 K
-309 FKDYPFVMTVTV
+309 
-321 GNTGITAKMYYKEVN
+321 
-336 TVTETEIDDGEEET
+336 
-350 EVSTTLSGVM
+350 
-360 VFGDQKFDVTGKKE
+360 
-374 IETEGN
+374 
-380 EKETS
+380 
-385 IEFTTKSQT
+385 
-394 NPDNYV
+394 NPDGDDSYGEILSDLLEIV
-400 KIKQSVEV
+400 KE
-408 ENGAQEVEYEYEI
+408 ELFEQE
-421 YENGEKAREFK
+421 
-432 LEVEDENGKT
+432 D
-442 EVSFKMEIE
+442 
-451 NVPEE
+451 
-456 TEYKIIKGDVDG
+456 
-468 KFKIK
+468 
-473 YEKGKEKGFITVEA
+473 
-487 VEGGYK
+487 
-493 LTYNNGYSEVI
+493 